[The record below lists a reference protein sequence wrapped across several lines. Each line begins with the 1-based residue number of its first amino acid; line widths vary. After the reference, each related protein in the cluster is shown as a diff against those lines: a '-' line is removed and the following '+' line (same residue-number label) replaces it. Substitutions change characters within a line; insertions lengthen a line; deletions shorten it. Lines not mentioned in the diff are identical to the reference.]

1 MLHFARKLKRTR
13 RTILCRADENCN
25 FQTGLYYYPASIRQ
39 NNIFLHHACHIYN
52 TSYIIHLR
60 YTMTFIKFYLRY
72 LPQQAFDPFNP
83 LNRLLGP
90 CEPFDFDPFAPRWD
104 ILFEKKLAKQ
114 LKTRSEDCSLLP
126 ENTVTKYPNNKFRK
140 LINEKSSNIS
150 SKLFGLITRLKPQ
163 TTK

>member
-1 MLHFARKLKRTR
+1 MISCHIEYCMITWSRLIFCYQNDKHV
-13 RTILCRADENCN
+13 C
-25 FQTGLYYYPASIRQ
+25 QTGKSAP
-39 NNIFLHHACHIYN
+39 NIVLLTQRLNTYHSRENFLSAETTWN
-52 TSYIIHLR
+52 LKQTNS
-60 YTMTFIKFYLRY
+60 
-72 LPQQAFDPFNP
+72 LPPFDPFNP

-90 CEPFDFDPFAPRWD
+90 CEPFDLFRPFCPSVRHPFRKNLRNNW
-104 ILFEKKLAKQ
+104 KKG
-114 LKTRSEDCSLLP
+114 SEDCSLLP